1 MLRKIALVS
10 LATVLVFAMVTMAS
24 AKQNVATTSTKGSL
38 LVFPKIEVYSPDG
51 DVPLVDT
58 YISIGND
65 SSTPVSVE
73 CYWMDNN
80 QTIEDFQFTLTPNQP
95 VVFSAFY
102 GGGNETSLHIP
113 PFNAVGSLVCF
124 AVKNQGDAQIQ
135 I

>member
-1 MLRKIALVS
+1 MLRKIALVA
-10 LATVLVFAMVTMAS
+10 LAIVLVFAMVTMAS

-65 SSTPVSVE
+65 SSTPVSIE

-80 QTIEDFQFTLTPNQP
+80 QTIEDF
-95 VVFSAFY
+95 
-102 GGGNETSLHIP
+102 
-113 PFNAVGSLVCF
+113 
-124 AVKNQGDAQIQ
+124 
-135 I
+135 